1 MPPPL
6 PGGIF
11 SLTPARRAHNEPI
24 RRARAITIFWL
35 CDGVFTAGETAGKR
49 FFMFRQNDFA
59 EIHRVYRKI
68 IFKTFVGNG
77 IPDFGF

>member
-1 MPPPL
+1 MA
-6 PGGIF
+6 G
-11 SLTPARRAHNEPI
+11 RA
-24 RRARAITIFWL
+24 TV
-35 CDGVFTAGETAGKR
+35 DR